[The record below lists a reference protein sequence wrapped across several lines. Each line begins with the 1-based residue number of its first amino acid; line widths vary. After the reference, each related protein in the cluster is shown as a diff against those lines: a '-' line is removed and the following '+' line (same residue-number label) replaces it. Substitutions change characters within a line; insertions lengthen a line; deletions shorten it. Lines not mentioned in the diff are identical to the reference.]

1 MATFRKDYYEIL
13 GVPRNA
19 TLEEIKQAYR
29 RLARQYHPDV
39 NKSPDAEEKFKEIN
53 EAYAVLS
60 DEEKRR
66 IYDMYGHAGLEG
78 RGLRPEPA
86 DFTDLFADLFEDL
99 FGFGVRTRARRA
111 PRRGADLQTEVT
123 LTFEE
128 AARGVEKDVEVVRH
142 EPCPRCRGNGAEPGT
157 GPARCPTCGGIGEV
171 RRVSQSFLGSFV
183 QVTTCPTCQGA
194 GEVIATPCRECG
206 GEGRVLTRR
215 RLAVRIPAGVDDGM
229 QIRIPG
235 EGEPGENGGPPGNL
249 YVQVKVQPHPYFRRR
264 GDDLIVQVAINVAQ
278 AALGDRIPV
287 PTLEGEER
295 VEIPPGTQPG
305 HVIRL
310 RGRGIPHLR
319 RNGRGD
325 LLVVVQVEIP
335 TRLTPEQRRLFQ
347 ELART
352 LPTGGAQKP
361 EKGFLERLR
370 ELLSG

>member
-1 MATFRKDYYEIL
+1 MSTSRKDYYEIL

-78 RGLRPEPA
+78 RGFRPEPA

-99 FGFGVRTRARRA
+99 FGFGPRVRTRRA

-128 AARGVEKDVEVVRH
+128 AARGAEKDIEVMRN
-142 EPCPRCRGNGAEPGT
+142 EPCPRCRGSGAEPGT
-157 GPARCPTCGGIGEV
+157 GPTRCPTCGGLGEV

-183 QVTTCPTCQGA
+183 QVTTCPTCQGM
-194 GEVIATPCRECG
+194 GEVISSPCRECG
-206 GEGRVLTRR
+206 GEGRVLTHRR
-215 RLAVRIPAGVDDGM
+215 IAVRIPAGVDDGM
-229 QIRIPG
+229 QIRLPG

-249 YVQVKVQPHPYFRRR
+249 YVQVKVQPHPYFHRR

-278 AALGDRIPV
+278 AALGDRIRV
-287 PTLEGEER
+287 PTLEGEET

-335 TRLTPEQRRLFQ
+335 TRLTAEQRKLFQ

-352 LPTGGAQKP
+352 LPAGGVQKP
-361 EKGFLERLR
+361 EKGFLDRLK
-370 ELLSG
+370 ELLGG

>member
-1 MATFRKDYYEIL
+1 
-13 GVPRNA
+13 
-19 TLEEIKQAYR
+19 
-29 RLARQYHPDV
+29 
-39 NKSPDAEEKFKEIN
+39 
-53 EAYAVLS
+53 
-60 DEEKRR
+60 
-66 IYDMYGHAGLEG
+66 
-78 RGLRPEPA
+78 
-86 DFTDLFADLFEDL
+86 
-99 FGFGVRTRARRA
+99 
-111 PRRGADLQTEVT
+111 
-123 LTFEE
+123 
-128 AARGVEKDVEVVRH
+128 
-142 EPCPRCRGNGAEPGT
+142 
-157 GPARCPTCGGIGEV
+157 
-171 RRVSQSFLGSFV
+171 
-183 QVTTCPTCQGA
+183 
-194 GEVIATPCRECG
+194 
-206 GEGRVLTRR
+206 VLTRR

-287 PTLEGEER
+287 PTLEGEEL

-352 LPTGGAQKP
+352 LPAGGAQKP

-370 ELLSG
+370 ELLGG

>member
-1 MATFRKDYYEIL
+1 MAAARKDYYEIL

-60 DEEKRR
+60 DAEKRR
-66 IYDMYGHAGLEG
+66 LYDMYGHAGLES
-78 RGLRPEPA
+78 RGVRPEPA

-99 FGFGVRTRARRA
+99 FGFGTRARARPA
-111 PRRGADLQTEVT
+111 PRRGADLQAEVT

-128 AARGVEKDVEVVRH
+128 AALGAEKDVEVVRH
-142 EPCPRCRGNGAEPGT
+142 EPCPRCRGVGAEPGS
-157 GPARCPTCGGIGEV
+157 GPVRCPACGGLGEV

-183 QVTTCPTCQGA
+183 QVTTCPTCRGA
-194 GEVIATPCRECG
+194 GEVITAVCRECG

-229 QIRIPG
+229 QIRLPG

-249 YVQVKVQPHPYFRRR
+249 YVQVKVQPHPYFRRH
-264 GDDLIVQVAINVAQ
+264 GDDLIVPVVLNVAQ
-278 AALGDRIPV
+278 AALGGRIRV
-287 PTLEGEER
+287 PTLEGEEE

-325 LLVVVQVEIP
+325 LLIVVQVEIP
-335 TRLTPEQRRLFQ
+335 TRLTAEQRRLFQ

-352 LPTGGAQKP
+352 LSPGGLPKDG
-361 EKGFLERLR
+361 KGLLERLKD
-370 ELLSG
+370 LLGG